1 MHQVFQAHVGI
12 HKLHL
17 RVLQLDKWNG
27 RWENNFAGLSGEL
40 QGGSRRRLLTRSRM
54 SKRNFERKLTTYST
68 RSREGLCAN
77 THTRRG
83 SSSAGGPSEELTLN
97 WLCTTSLI
105 SLCNL
110 CVLCVSVVVF
120 PKPSSTTEAQRTQRL
135 HREEHV

>member
-1 MHQVFQAHVGI
+1 HVAI

-54 SKRNFERKLTTYST
+54 SKRNFERKLTTYNT
-68 RSREGLCAN
+68 RRGKGLCAN

-83 SSSAGGPSEELTLN
+83 RGSAGGPSEAIAIA
-97 WLCTTSLI
+97 TSRD
-105 SLCNL
+105 
-110 CVLCVSVVVF
+110 
-120 PKPSSTTEAQRTQRL
+120 SSTGS
-135 HREEHV
+135 V